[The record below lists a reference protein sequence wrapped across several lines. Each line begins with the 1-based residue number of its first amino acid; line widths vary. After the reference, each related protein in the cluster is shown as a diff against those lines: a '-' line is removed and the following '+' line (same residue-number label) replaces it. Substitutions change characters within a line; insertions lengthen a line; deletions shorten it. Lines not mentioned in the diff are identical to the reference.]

1 MMIMNKCHMLEPTAD
16 GAPCSCFA
24 RHRDF
29 RANDIQ
35 LSDSYE
41 SYSYVIF
48 TFSAARG
55 LLRPEQGEHFHSSGL
70 CLQIS

>member
-1 MMIMNKCHMLEPTAD
+1 MEL
-16 GAPCSCFA
+16 
-24 RHRDF
+24 
-29 RANDIQ
+29 RAAALRAIAIFVPMTYNCQ
-35 LSDSYE
+35 TRTR
-41 SYSYVIF
+41 SYVIF